1 MMASCGTV
9 NQVCRKLSKLRKTVS
24 NQKKNFIGKDGDPSE
39 INPKERYC
47 SLTNKRHRQWMEKD
61 LLTEWKILRSGL
73 SGRKT
78 SHVITLY
85 S

>member
-47 SLTNKRHRQWMEKD
+47 SLTNEEAQAVDGKGSAHRMENSK
-61 LLTEWKILRSGL
+61 EWIIRQENFAC
-73 SGRKT
+73 
-78 SHVITLY
+78 HHII
-85 S
+85 